1 MSKFITWLDQWG
13 EEFFVSIM
21 LSFLIILLGMEVV
34 SRFIT
39 HHSFP
44 WVEEVCRYL
53 FIWSSYLGVA
63 IAVKH
68 KEQIRVLMMMDLID
82 RRFPKIV
89 KVLFVISEL
98 VFAAFCIFVFY
109 YSIGMIQNMMRF
121 KQVSSSLEID
131 TMYPYLI
138 IPISM
143 ILTAFRTLQSL
154 RRDLKFGT
162 LHFEARGD

>member
-1 MSKFITWLDQWG
+1 MPKFITWLDQWG

-39 HHSFP
+39 KHSFP

-53 FIWSSYLGVA
+53 FVWSSYLGVA
-63 IAVKH
+63 VAVKR
-68 KEQIRVLMMMDLID
+68 KEQLRVLMLMNVIEK
-82 RRFPKIV
+82 RFPKLV
-89 KVLFVISEL
+89 RCCFVVSEL
-98 VFAAFCIFVFY
+98 IFTLFCILVFY

-131 TMYPYLI
+131 VMYPYLI

-143 ILTAFRTLQSL
+143 LLTAFRTLQSL
-154 RRDLKFGT
+154 QRDFKFGT
-162 LHFEARGD
+162 LHYESREG